1 MKKYILILIV
11 ALTSFKVSAQN
22 GYNYASYGIGF
33 GVSANHPYADLKK
46 ANNNVSYNASF
57 NYYYTPYV
65 PIALELQLGTLS
77 GGSNNLTE
85 DASGRKYNNK
95 YKALIVHMDVQLG
108 ELIDY
113 DNSVFLNA
121 VKNFYAG
128 TGIGA
133 FVNDVNAVRF
143 SPIDPNYRFPGHN
156 KSIDMII
163 PLRIGYEFKIYN
175 AYDEPNVRLD
185 IGYVHNV
192 TFGDGLD
199 GYGDPSSK
207 FKNNAPDQYT
217 QISIGLKFLF
227 GGETSY
233 NRSIY

>member
-1 MKKYILILIV
+1 LKKYILIIIV
-11 ALTSFKVSAQN
+11 VLASFKVSAQN
-22 GYNYASYGIGF
+22 GFNYASYGIGF
-33 GVSANHPYADLKK
+33 GASLNHPYADLKK
-46 ANNNVSYNASF
+46 ADPTASF
-57 NYYYTPYV
+57 NANFTYYYTPYI

-77 GGSNNLTE
+77 GGSKDLKL
-85 DASGRKYNNK
+85 DASGRRYVNK
-95 YKALIVHMDVQLG
+95 YKTLMIHMDVQLG
-108 ELIDY
+108 EVIDY

-128 TGIGA
+128 AGIGA
-133 FVNDVNAVRF
+133 LVNDVNAVRI
-143 SPIDPNYRFPGHN
+143 SPVDPNYRFPGHN
-156 KSIDMII
+156 KSIDMIV

-185 IGYVHNV
+185 IGYIHNV

-217 QISIGLKFLF
+217 QISIGIKFLF

-233 NRSIY
+233 RRSIY